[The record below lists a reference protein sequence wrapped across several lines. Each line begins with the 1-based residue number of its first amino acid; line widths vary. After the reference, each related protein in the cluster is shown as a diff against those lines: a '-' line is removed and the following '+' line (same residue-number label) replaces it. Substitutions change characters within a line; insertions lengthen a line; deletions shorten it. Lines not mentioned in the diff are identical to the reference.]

1 MLGERIRE
9 LRESR
14 GFSQTDLANHLG
26 KSKQSI
32 SNWENNNILPSIEML
47 MRLSCFFAVSCDY
60 LLELDER
67 KYLEINGLSEQEI
80 AHIQMIIEDIRKK
93 REAGEFVCKKEVRKK
108 K

>member
-14 GFSQTDLANHLG
+14 GFSQADLAQFLG

-47 MRLSCFFAVSCDY
+47 MRLSRFFSVSCDY

-67 KYLEINGLSEQEI
+67 KYLEIHGLSEQEI
-80 AHIQMIIEDIRKK
+80 AHIQMIIEDIRK
-93 REAGEFVCKKEVRKK
+93 RENRGILRAKKSGKK
-108 K
+108 KK